1 MPAQNARPA
10 PVTTTARTSS
20 DRASVRKNLSRSRAM
35 ARSNALSWPG
45 RSSVSVATPSSSSE
59 IERVS

>member
-20 DRASVRKNLSRSRAM
+20 ARASVRKNLSSSRAM
-35 ARSNALSWPG
+35 VRSNALSWSGPVQG
-45 RSSVSVATPSSSSE
+45 QRRHAVVVDAT
-59 IERVS
+59 ERVS